1 MGNTKISDI
10 YKMFLLTIQD
20 YRIKKMFIDTP
31 EVADDLMQNFL
42 MDAVSKFINC
52 SKQINELDFENDT
65 FFCELDIQE
74 KTIIK
79 DLMVIA
85 WMNWNVNDI
94 TQMNWSL
101 NDNDFRHFSEEK
113 NLREKSEYA
122 DRLREKVSQ
131 DMVNYGLS
139 HTPFKEWAVGNYG
152 L

>member
-42 MDAVSKFINC
+42 IDAVSKFINC

-113 NLREKSEYA
+113 NLKEKSEYA

>member
-94 TQMNWSL
+94 TQMNWAL
-101 NDNDFRHFSEEK
+101 NDNDFKHFSEEK
-113 NLREKSEYA
+113 NLKEKSEYA

>member
-42 MDAVSKFINC
+42 IDAVSKFINC

-94 TQMNWSL
+94 TQMNWAL
-101 NDNDFRHFSEEK
+101 NDNDFKHFSEEK

>member
-20 YRIKKMFIDTP
+20 YRIKKMFIDSP

>member
-94 TQMNWSL
+94 TQMNWAL

-113 NLREKSEYA
+113 NLKEKSEYA

>member
-65 FFCELDIQE
+65 FLCELDIQE

-94 TQMNWSL
+94 TQMNWAL
-101 NDNDFRHFSEEK
+101 NDNDFKHFSEEK

>member
-52 SKQINELDFENDT
+52 SKQINELDFESDT

-94 TQMNWSL
+94 TQMNWAL
-101 NDNDFRHFSEEK
+101 NDND
-113 NLREKSEYA
+113 
-122 DRLREKVSQ
+122 
-131 DMVNYGLS
+131 
-139 HTPFKEWAVGNYG
+139 
-152 L
+152 

>member
-113 NLREKSEYA
+113 NLKEKSEYA

>member
-42 MDAVSKFINC
+42 IDAVSKFINC

-94 TQMNWSL
+94 TQMNWAL
-101 NDNDFRHFSEEK
+101 NDNDFKHFSEEK
-113 NLREKSEYA
+113 NLKEKSEYA

>member
-1 MGNTKISDI
+1 MGSTKISDI

-42 MDAVSKFINC
+42 IDAVSKFINC
-52 SKQINELDFENDT
+52 SKQINELDFKNDT
-65 FFCELDIQE
+65 FLCELDTQE

-94 TQMNWSL
+94 TQMNWAL
-101 NDNDFRHFSEEK
+101 NDNDFKHFSEEK